1 MKTAI
6 LFDMD
11 GTLLDTLEDLHVA
24 VNHALST
31 FGYPERTLEE
41 VCRFVGNGAGQL
53 IRLATPEDGDRG
65 AVMAEFQKYYSQNC
79 NCLTKPYAGIPEALE
94 ALKQDYLLAI
104 VSNKPDIAAKALAEI
119 YFPGVYAL
127 GESALC
133 PRKPAPDMVYKALKD
148 LGAERCVYVGDSDVD
163 ILTAKNANV
172 PCLSVTWGFRDLA
185 ELTAAGATH
194 FCHTPADLPDAIE
207 KILMR

>member
-1 MKTAI
+1 MKTAV

-11 GTLLDTLEDLHVA
+11 GTLLDTLADLHVA

-31 FGYPERTLEE
+31 CGYPERTLEE

-53 IRLATPEDGDRG
+53 IRLATPEGGDRN
-65 AVMAEFQKYYSQNC
+65 AVMSHFIDYYSKNC
-79 NCLTKPYAGIPEALE
+79 NCLTKPYAGISEAL
-94 ALKQDYLLAI
+94 AVLKKDYALAI

-119 YFPGVYAL
+119 YFPGIFAL
-127 GESALC
+127 GESPQC
-133 PRKPAPDMVYKALKD
+133 PRKPAPDMVHKAMEV

-163 ILTAKNANV
+163 IKTAQNAGV
-172 PCLSVTWGFRDLA
+172 PCLSVTWGFRDAA

-194 FCHTPADLPDAIE
+194 FCHDPADLPSAIE
-207 KILMR
+207 KILMK